1 MRLLE
6 GKVAIVTGASSGIG
20 RAAALLFAQHGARVV
35 AIARGAEKLRE
46 VAAEIKGAGGEAIAL
61 PGDVTDEHLH
71 DEAVAVAM
79 SRFGG
84 VHVAFN
90 NAGGLAEMGPVESL
104 STAGFREALE
114 VNLTAAFLAA
124 RVQAPAIEKSGG
136 GSLVF
141 TGTFV
146 GSHIGMP
153 GMGGYAAAKAGLI
166 GLMRVLAV
174 EYATRGV
181 RVNALLPG
189 GVDTPMGATFANT
202 PEARAFVDSMHAM
215 KRIAAPDEIA
225 RSALYLASDLSSFVT
240 GTTLLADGGVS
251 MSKT

>member
-1 MRLLE
+1 MTLLD
-6 GKVAIVTGASSGIG
+6 GKVAIITGASSGIG
-20 RAAALLFAQHGARVV
+20 RAATVLFAQHGARIV
-35 AIARGAEKLRE
+35 AIARGAEKLGE
-46 VAAEIKGAGGEAIAL
+46 VVDEIRQGGGEAVAL

-71 DEAVAVAM
+71 KEAVAIAL
-79 SRFGG
+79 SRLGG
-84 VHVAFN
+84 LHIGCN
-90 NAGGLAEMGPVESL
+90 NAGGLAEMGPAETLSL
-104 STAGFREALE
+104 AGFREAVE
-114 VNLTAAFLAA
+114 VNLVSAFLAA

-136 GSLVF
+136 GSLIF

-153 GMGGYAAAKAGLI
+153 GTAAYGAAKAGLI

-181 RVNALLPG
+181 RANVLLPG

-202 PEARAFVDSMHAM
+202 AETRALVDSMHAM